1 MRTSK
6 HSVWSNT
13 HRNLIRPRYYHATNE
28 ETAAQDVLEAAL
40 EMADRDQEMH
50 KPPDGISVDENHV
63 YFYAPILERQCLEL
77 VKLLHKL
84 DIEMGYLQERLGL
97 NYRPPIHL
105 HIHSPGGDVFSSL
118 NICDIVRRSKTDI
131 HTYIEGSVASAATLI
146 SMCGVRRT
154 ITSNSFMLL
163 HQPSM
168 IWAGKRDEFI
178 DEIENQKH
186 IYDKLTKIYLER
198 SKMKKKE
205 LDDLLKHELWL
216 PAERCLELGLVD
228 EIL

>member
-1 MRTSK
+1 
-6 HSVWSNT
+6 
-13 HRNLIRPRYYHATNE
+13 
-28 ETAAQDVLEAAL
+28 
-40 EMADRDQEMH
+40 
-50 KPPDGISVDENHV
+50 
-63 YFYAPILERQCLEL
+63 
-77 VKLLHKL
+77 
-84 DIEMGYLQERLGL
+84 
-97 NYRPPIHL
+97 
-105 HIHSPGGDVFSSL
+105 
-118 NICDIVRRSKTDI
+118 
-131 HTYIEGSVASAATLI
+131 
-146 SMCGVRRT
+146 MCGVRRT